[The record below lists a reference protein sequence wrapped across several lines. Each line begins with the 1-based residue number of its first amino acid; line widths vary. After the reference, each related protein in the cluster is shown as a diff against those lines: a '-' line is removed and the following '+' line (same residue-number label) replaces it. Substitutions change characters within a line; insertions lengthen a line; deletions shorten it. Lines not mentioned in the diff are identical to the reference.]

1 MKCYL
6 QMQVLPIRVQVTS
19 FTVRH
24 FGIDWTKLMEIR
36 CINPKDF
43 EALENPVS
51 DIMSVPMTGSGV

>member
-1 MKCYL
+1 
-6 QMQVLPIRVQVTS
+6 MQVLPIRVQVTS